1 MLIKGILHY
10 QTDKRYE
17 DFLQKKI
24 LEFING
30 YVSQNVLGVL
40 TDMSITERRFEC
52 HAIDKNSIEIEID
65 TFGVDLEEEESE
77 EVNLSLRESF
87 ASIIDSPF
95 IDDDYHEVFM
105 KEVEIEVQINESE
118 SGGE

>member
-10 QTDKRYE
+10 QTDKGYE

-77 EVNLSLRESF
+77 GVDLSLRESF

-95 IDDDYHEVFM
+95 IDDDYREVFM
-105 KEVEIEVQINESE
+105 KEVEIEVQINESDA
-118 SGGE
+118 GGE